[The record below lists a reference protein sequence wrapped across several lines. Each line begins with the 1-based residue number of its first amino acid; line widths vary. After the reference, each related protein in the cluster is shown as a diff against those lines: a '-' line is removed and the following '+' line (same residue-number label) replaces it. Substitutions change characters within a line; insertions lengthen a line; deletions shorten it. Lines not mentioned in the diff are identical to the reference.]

1 MIKVR
6 VLYENYGTQKPL
18 KGARVAV
25 GFHGFIGTMSSAQ
38 FTDSDGCAGFD
49 HKHTGSFSV
58 YVNGSK
64 YGPYSA
70 SGSANITVSVDL

>member
-6 VLYENYGTQKPL
+6 VLYNHYGTQKPL
-18 KGARVAV
+18 KSARVAV
-25 GFHGFIGTMSSAQ
+25 GFHGFIGTMSSTQ
-38 FTDSDGCAGFD
+38 YTDSDGYARFD

-70 SGSANITVSVDL
+70 SGSADVTVSVDL

>member
-18 KGARVAV
+18 KGARVAI
-25 GFHGFIGTMSSAQ
+25 GFHGFIGTMSLAQ
-38 FTDSDGCAGFD
+38 FTDSDGYTRFD
-49 HKHTGSFSV
+49 HEHTGSFSV

-70 SGSANITVSVDL
+70 YGSADITVSVDL